1 MKKTRKKILHAL
13 LLLSFVGAVSLALNA
28 GRSLR
33 AEDAPPPAPAVTP
46 AAPAAAEPVVV
57 NEATEKAE
65 FVGAESCANCHADQ
79 VESFKSA
86 QHARGFAKQKNI
98 EFEKSCETC
107 HGPGSLHVNA
117 GGDKTNPGFAT
128 MKDPKKLSAKA
139 VSETCFQCH
148 KDTGRSHWKGSAH
161 ERADVSCLECHSVH
175 NAKSKHAGL
184 IQKNASETCYQCH
197 KDVKAQMRRSAHM
210 PVEEGKMDCS
220 SCHDSH
226 GSGTPKQL
234 KASSTNQLC
243 YGCHQDKRGPF
254 VWDHMPVRENCS
266 NCHHP
271 HGSHYDKMLIAK
283 QPFLCQRCHAY
294 TRHPGTLYDGND
306 AKNQR
311 SQIFGQSCYA
321 CHSNIHGSN
330 HPAGKALTR

>member
-161 ERADVSCLECHSVH
+161 ERADVSCVECHSVH
-175 NAKSKHAGL
+175 SPKRVRAQLVQPTEAD
-184 IQKNASETCYQCH
+184 TCYTCH
-197 KDVKAQMRRSAHM
+197 REIRGQMRRSAHM
-210 PVEEGKMDCS
+210 PVEEGKMNCS
-220 SCHDSH
+220 SCHNAH
-226 GSGTPKQL
+226 GSATPKQL
-234 KASSTNQLC
+234 TAKSVNQLC
-243 YGCHQDKRGPF
+243 FDCHQDKRGPML
-254 VWDHMPVRENCS
+254 WKHPPVQESCLT
-266 NCHHP
+266 CHHP
-271 HGSHYDKMLIAK
+271 HGSHHDKMLNVK
-283 QPFLCQRCHAY
+283 QPFLCQRCHVAGG
-294 TRHPGTLYDGND
+294 HPSTPLGSLEIGQGSN
-306 AKNQR
+306 KVV
-311 SQIFGQSCYA
+311 SQSCA
-321 CHSNIHGSN
+321 ECHPNVHGSN
-330 HPAGKALTR
+330 HPEDNRQ